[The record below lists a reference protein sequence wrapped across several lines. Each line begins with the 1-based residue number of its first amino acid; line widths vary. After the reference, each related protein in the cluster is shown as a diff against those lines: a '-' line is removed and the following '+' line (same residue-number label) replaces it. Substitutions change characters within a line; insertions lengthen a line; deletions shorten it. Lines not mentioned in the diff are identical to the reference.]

1 MKVQRNISE
10 KFFGLLSFKSNFK
23 LLLIFNFLITV
34 FILDLVKADSDN
46 KTLNSNDEVSIDYFN
61 SRSKLEDL
69 NLDSET
75 IELILENAKNRTEI
89 DIDYLN
95 PKNELEDYIVDTG
108 DSLLIEFKNKPRGL
122 GLIEWKYD
130 PENISYLNPRN
141 DLRNYTLDEGDVLD
155 IKFIYIP
162 EFNSTIRE
170 DDKEDINLVL
180 PEFRQ
185 YPIDQE
191 GEIYLPE
198 LGSVYVKGLNI
209 YQAKDL
215 LEKKYEKYLKLPDME
230 IRINQFRF
238 MSSGIYSIN
247 NEGELML
254 PLLKE
259 TYVRGLTTNEISNLL
274 SKKYLN
280 SENISSEV
288 EIRIANFKPQRILVT
303 GEVRNPGI
311 YKFSGYSSGEFFAV
325 ENIEDDTFQKGEL
338 GNDTEDSIS
347 KEIDGDN
354 MTKGQVNRT
363 ESNASLNQIS
373 QNNNTRQSFQ
383 IKRPSENF
391 TTISNAI
398 KRAGGITSKTDLTR
412 IEITRDIPIGK
423 GGGKQ
428 RAVVDFT
435 SFLNES
441 DPTNDIRLF
450 DGDRI
455 FLPKLATASSDIIPK
470 SILSG
475 LSPRF
480 ITVDIFGRVE
490 NPGTVRLPLESALSD
505 AINVTGPIRPLSG
518 KIVLI
523 RYNKDGTI
531 LNKNISYSARAKKG
545 SKRNPFVEQGDLIT
559 VKNSLLGKSTGIIRE
574 FTAPFIGIYSTKEI
588 IESF

>member
-1 MKVQRNISE
+1 MNI
-10 KFFGLLSFKSNFK
+10 
-23 LLLIFNFLITV
+23 LISV
-34 FILDLVKADSDN
+34 FIFDLVKAGSDN
-46 KTLNSNDEVSIDYFN
+46 KTLKSNNELAIDFLE
-61 SRSKLEDL
+61 SRSKLKDL

-122 GLIEWKYD
+122 GLIEWEYD
-130 PENISYLNPRN
+130 PENIAYLNPRN
-141 DLRNYTLDEGDVLD
+141 DLRNYKLDEGDTLS
-155 IKFIYIP
+155 IRFLKTP
-162 EFNSTIRE
+162 ELNVNQT
-170 DDKEDINLVL
+170 
-180 PEFRQ
+180 
-185 YPIDQE
+185 IDQE
-191 GEIYLPE
+191 GEIYLSR
-198 LGSVYVKGLNI
+198 LKSTYIKGLNI
-209 YQAKDL
+209 YQLKKL
-215 LEKKYEKYLKLPDME
+215 LEKKYKEFLIDPEIE
-230 IRINQFRF
+230 IRISGFRF
-238 MSSGIYSIN
+238 MGSGIYSIN

-280 SENISSEV
+280 SEYISSEV
-288 EIRIANFKPQRILVT
+288 EIRIANFKPQRILIT

-311 YKFSGYSSGEFFAV
+311 YKFPGYSSGEFLAV
-325 ENIEDDTFQKGEL
+325 ENIKDDTSQKGEME
-338 GNDTEDSIS
+338 NDTEESIS

-354 MTKGQVNRT
+354 MTRGQFNSP
-363 ESNASLNQIS
+363 ESSTSLNQIS

-383 IKRPSENF
+383 IKRPTENF

-398 KRAGGITSKTDLTR
+398 RKAGGITSKTDLSR
-412 IEITRDIPIGK
+412 IEIIRDIPIGK

-455 FLPKLATASSDIIPK
+455 FLPKLAKASSDIIPK

-480 ITVDIFGRVE
+480 ITVNIFGRVE
-490 NPGTVRLPLESALSD
+490 NPGTVKLPLEASLSD
-505 AINVTGPIRPLSG
+505 AINLTGPIKPLSG

-523 RYNKDGTI
+523 RYNKDGSI
-531 LNKNISYSARAKKG
+531 INKNISYSARAKKG
-545 SKRNPFVEQGDLIT
+545 SKRNPFVKEGDLIS
-559 VKNSLLGKSTGIIRE
+559 VKNSFLGKSTGVIRE
-574 FTAPFIGIYSTKEI
+574 FTAPFVGIYSTKEI
-588 IESF
+588 IESFND

>member
-1 MKVQRNISE
+1 ML
-10 KFFGLLSFKSNFK
+10 F
-23 LLLIFNFLITV
+23 IFNFLISI
-34 FILDLVKADSDN
+34 FIFDLVKAESDN
-46 KTLNSNDEVSIDYFN
+46 TTLNSNAELAIDYLD

-122 GLIEWKYD
+122 GLIEWEYD
-130 PENISYLNPRN
+130 PKNISYLNPRN
-141 DLRNYTLDEGDVLD
+141 DLRNYKLDEGDTLA
-155 IKFIYIP
+155 IKFLKTP
-162 EFNSTIRE
+162 ELNVNQT
-170 DDKEDINLVL
+170 
-180 PEFRQ
+180 
-185 YPIDQE
+185 IDQE
-191 GEIYLPE
+191 GEIYLSR
-198 LGSVYVKGLNI
+198 LKSTYIKGLNI
-209 YQAKDL
+209 YQLKNL
-215 LEKKYEKYLKLPDME
+215 LEEKYKEFLIDPE
-230 IRINQFRF
+230 IEIQISGFRF

-280 SENISSEV
+280 SEYISSEV
-288 EIRIANFKPQRILVT
+288 EIRIANFKPQRILMT
-303 GEVRNPGI
+303 GEIRNPGI
-311 YKFSGYSSGEFFAV
+311 YKFAGYSSGEFLAV
-325 ENIEDDTFQKGEL
+325 ENIKDDTSQKGEME
-338 GNDTEDSIS
+338 NDTEDSIS

-354 MTKGQVNRT
+354 MTKGQLNRR

-373 QNNNTRQSFQ
+373 QNNNNRQSFQ

-398 KRAGGITSKTDLTR
+398 RKAGGITSKTDLSR
-412 IEITRDIPIGK
+412 IEIIRDIPIGK

-490 NPGTVRLPLESALSD
+490 NPGTVKLPLEAALSD
-505 AINVTGPIRPLSG
+505 AINLTGPIRPLSG

-545 SKRNPFVEQGDLIT
+545 SKRNPFVKEGDLIS

-574 FTAPFIGIYSTKEI
+574 FTAPFVGIYSTKEI
-588 IESF
+588 IGK

>member
-1 MKVQRNISE
+1 MFLTNQKEAKKIFS
-10 KFFGLLSFKSNFK
+10 KLLSFRSNLNF
-23 LLLIFNFLITV
+23 LFIFNFLISV
-34 FILDLVKADSDN
+34 FIFDLVKAGSDN
-46 KTLNSNDEVSIDYFN
+46 KTLNSSNGELAIDYLE
-61 SRSKLEDL
+61 SRNKLKDL

-89 DIDYLN
+89 DIDYLD

-122 GLIEWKYD
+122 GLIEWEYD

-141 DLRNYTLDEGDVLD
+141 DLRNYKLDEGDTLS
-155 IKFIYIP
+155 IRFFKTP
-162 EFNSTIRE
+162 ELNVNQT
-170 DDKEDINLVL
+170 
-180 PEFRQ
+180 
-185 YPIDQE
+185 IDQE
-191 GEIYLPE
+191 GEIYLSR
-198 LGSVYVKGLNI
+198 LKSTYIKGLNI
-209 YQAKDL
+209 YQLKKL
-215 LEKKYEKYLKLPDME
+215 LEKKYKEFLIDPEIE
-230 IRINQFRF
+230 IRISGFRF
-238 MSSGIYSIN
+238 MGSGIYSIN

-280 SENISSEV
+280 SEYISSEV
-288 EIRIANFKPQRILVT
+288 EIRIANFKPQRILIS
-303 GEVRNPGI
+303 GEIRNPGI
-311 YKFSGYSSGEFFAV
+311 YKFPGYSSGEFLAV
-325 ENIEDDTFQKGEL
+325 ENIKDDTSQKGEMK
-338 GNDTEDSIS
+338 NDAAESIS

-354 MTKGQVNRT
+354 ITKGELNRR
-363 ESNASLNQIS
+363 ESNTSLNQNA
-373 QNNNTRQSFQ
+373 QNNTIRQNFQ
-383 IKRPSENF
+383 IKRTSENF
-391 TTISNAI
+391 TTISNALR
-398 KRAGGITSKTDLTR
+398 KAGGITSKTDLSR
-412 IEITRDIPIGK
+412 IEIIRDIPIGK

-428 RAVVDFT
+428 RAVIDFT

-455 FLPKLATASSDIIPK
+455 FLPKLAIASSDIIPK

-490 NPGTVRLPLESALSD
+490 TPGTIKLPLEAALSD
-505 AINVTGPIRPLSG
+505 ALNLTGPIKPLSG

-545 SKRNPFVEQGDLIT
+545 SKRNPFVKEGDLIS
-559 VKNSLLGKSTGIIRE
+559 VKNSFLGKSTGVIRE
-574 FTAPFIGIYSTKEI
+574 FTAPFVGIYSTKEI
-588 IESF
+588 IESFND

>member
-1 MKVQRNISE
+1 
-10 KFFGLLSFKSNFK
+10 LKS
-23 LLLIFNFLITV
+23 T
-34 FILDLVKADSDN
+34 
-46 KTLNSNDEVSIDYFN
+46 
-61 SRSKLEDL
+61 
-69 NLDSET
+69 
-75 IELILENAKNRTEI
+75 
-89 DIDYLN
+89 
-95 PKNELEDYIVDTG
+95 YI
-108 DSLLIEFKNKPRGL
+108 
-122 GLIEWKYD
+122 
-130 PENISYLNPRN
+130 
-141 DLRNYTLDEGDVLD
+141 
-155 IKFIYIP
+155 
-162 EFNSTIRE
+162 
-170 DDKEDINLVL
+170 
-180 PEFRQ
+180 
-185 YPIDQE
+185 
-191 GEIYLPE
+191 
-198 LGSVYVKGLNI
+198 KGLNI
-209 YQAKDL
+209 YQLKNL
-215 LEKKYEKYLKLPDME
+215 LEEKYKEFLIDPEIE
-230 IRINQFRF
+230 IRISGFRF
-238 MSSGIYSIN
+238 MGSGIYAIN

-280 SENISSEV
+280 SEYISSEV
-288 EIRIANFKPQRILVT
+288 EIRIANFKPQRILIT
-303 GEVRNPGI
+303 GEIRNPGI
-311 YKFSGYSSGEFFAV
+311 YKFAGYSSEEFLAV
-325 ENIEDDTFQKGEL
+325 ENIKDDTSQKGEME
-338 GNDTEDSIS
+338 NDTEDSIS

-354 MTKGQVNRT
+354 MTKGQLNRR

-373 QNNNTRQSFQ
+373 QNNNNRQSFQ

-398 KRAGGITSKTDLTR
+398 RKAGGITSKTDLSR
-412 IEITRDIPIGK
+412 IEIIRDIPIGK

-428 RAVVDFT
+428 RAVVDFN

-490 NPGTVRLPLESALSD
+490 NPGTVKLPLEASLSD
-505 AINVTGPIRPLSG
+505 AINLTGPIKPLSG

-545 SKRNPFVEQGDLIT
+545 SKKNPFIKQGDLIS

-574 FTAPFIGIYSTKEI
+574 FAAPFV
-588 IESF
+588 

>member
-1 MKVQRNISE
+1 MRVQKNIFE

-23 LLLIFNFLITV
+23 LLFIFNFLISV
-34 FILDLVKADSDN
+34 FIFDLVKAESN
-46 KTLNSNDEVSIDYFN
+46 NATLNRNNKLAIDYLD

-69 NLDSET
+69 NLDSDS

-122 GLIEWKYD
+122 GLIEWEYD

-141 DLRNYTLDEGDVLD
+141 DLRNYILDEGDTLA
-155 IKFIYIP
+155 IKFLNTP
-162 EFNSTIRE
+162 ELNVNQT
-170 DDKEDINLVL
+170 
-180 PEFRQ
+180 
-185 YPIDQE
+185 IDQE
-191 GEIYLPE
+191 GEIYLSR
-198 LGSVYVKGLNI
+198 LKSIYIKGLNI
-209 YQAKDL
+209 YQLKNL
-215 LEKKYEKYLKLPDME
+215 LEEKYKEFLIDPEIE
-230 IRINQFRF
+230 IRISGFRF
-238 MSSGIYSIN
+238 MRSGIYSIN

-280 SENISSEV
+280 SEYISSEV
-288 EIRIANFKPQRILVT
+288 EIRIANFKPQRILIT
-303 GEVRNPGI
+303 GEIRNPGI
-311 YKFSGYSSGEFFAV
+311 YKFEGYSSGEFLAV
-325 ENIEDDTFQKGEL
+325 ESIKDDTFQNGEME
-338 GNDTEDSIS
+338 NDTEDSIS

-354 MTKGQVNRT
+354 MPKGQLNRR

-398 KRAGGITSKTDLTR
+398 RRAGGITSKTDLSR
-412 IEITRDIPIGK
+412 IEIIRDIPIGK

-490 NPGTVRLPLESALSD
+490 NPGTVKLPLEAALSD
-505 AINVTGPIRPLSG
+505 AINLTGPIRPLSG

-545 SKRNPFVEQGDLIT
+545 SKRNPFVKQGDLIS

-588 IESF
+588 IESFD

>member
-1 MKVQRNISE
+1 MRVQKNIPE

-23 LLLIFNFLITV
+23 LLFIFNFLISV
-34 FILDLVKADSDN
+34 FIFDLVKAESDN
-46 KTLNSNDEVSIDYFN
+46 ANLNINNEIAIDYLD
-61 SRSKLEDL
+61 SRNKLEDL

-122 GLIEWKYD
+122 GLIEWEYD
-130 PENISYLNPRN
+130 PKNISYLNPRN
-141 DLRNYTLDEGDVLD
+141 DLRNYTLDEGDTLA
-155 IKFIYIP
+155 IKFLNTP
-162 EFNSTIRE
+162 ELNVNQT
-170 DDKEDINLVL
+170 
-180 PEFRQ
+180 
-185 YPIDQE
+185 IDQE
-191 GEIYLPE
+191 GEIYLSR
-198 LGSVYVKGLNI
+198 LKSTYIKGLNI
-209 YQAKDL
+209 YQLKNL
-215 LEKKYEKYLKLPDME
+215 LEEKYKEFLIDPEIE
-230 IRINQFRF
+230 IRISGFRF
-238 MSSGIYSIN
+238 MGSGIYSIN

-280 SENISSEV
+280 SEYISSEV
-288 EIRIANFKPQRILVT
+288 EIRIANFKPQRILIN
-303 GEVRNPGI
+303 GEIRNPGI
-311 YKFSGYSSGEFFAV
+311 YKFAGYSSGEFLAV
-325 ENIEDDTFQKGEL
+325 ENIKDDTSQKGEME
-338 GNDTEDSIS
+338 NDTEDSIS

-354 MTKGQVNRT
+354 MTKGQLNRR

-398 KRAGGITSKTDLTR
+398 RRAGGITSKTDLSR
-412 IEITRDIPIGK
+412 IEIIRDIPIGK

-490 NPGTVRLPLESALSD
+490 NPGTVKLPLEAALSD
-505 AINVTGPIRPLSG
+505 AINLTGPIRPLSG

-545 SKRNPFVEQGDLIT
+545 SKRNPFVKQGDLIS

-574 FTAPFIGIYSTKEI
+574 FTAPFVGIYSTKEI
-588 IESF
+588 IESFND

>member
-1 MKVQRNISE
+1 MRVQENIPE

-23 LLLIFNFLITV
+23 FLFIFNFLISV
-34 FILDLVKADSDN
+34 FIFDLVKAESDN
-46 KTLNSNDEVSIDYFN
+46 ANLNINNEIAIDYLD
-61 SRSKLEDL
+61 SRNKLEDL

-122 GLIEWKYD
+122 GLIEWEYD

-141 DLRNYTLDEGDVLD
+141 DLRSYKLDEGDTLV
-155 IKFIYIP
+155 IKFLRTP
-162 EFNSTIRE
+162 ELNVNQT
-170 DDKEDINLVL
+170 
-180 PEFRQ
+180 
-185 YPIDQE
+185 IDQE
-191 GEIYLPE
+191 GEIYLSR
-198 LGSVYVKGLNI
+198 LKSTYIKGLNI
-209 YQAKDL
+209 YQLKNL
-215 LEKKYEKYLKLPDME
+215 LEEKYKEFLIDPEIE
-230 IRINQFRF
+230 IRISGFRF
-238 MSSGIYSIN
+238 MGSGIYSIN

-280 SENISSEV
+280 SEYISSEV
-288 EIRIANFKPQRILVT
+288 EIRIANFKPQRILIN
-303 GEVRNPGI
+303 GEIRNPGI
-311 YKFSGYSSGEFFAV
+311 YKFAGYSSGEFLAV
-325 ENIEDDTFQKGEL
+325 ENIKDDTSQKGEME
-338 GNDTEDSIS
+338 NDTEDSIS

-354 MTKGQVNRT
+354 MPKGQLNRR

-398 KRAGGITSKTDLTR
+398 RRAGGITSKTDLSR
-412 IEITRDIPIGK
+412 IEIIRDIPIGK

-470 SILSG
+470 SILTG

-490 NPGTVRLPLESALSD
+490 NPGTVKLPLESSLSD
-505 AINVTGPIRPLSG
+505 AINLTGPIRPLSG

-531 LNKNISYSARAKKG
+531 INKNISYSARAKKG
-545 SKRNPFVEQGDLIT
+545 SKRNPFVKQGDFIS
-559 VKNSLLGKSTGIIRE
+559 VKNSLLGKSTGIITE
-574 FTAPFIGIYSTKEI
+574 FTAPFVGIYSTKEI
-588 IESF
+588 IESFND

>member
-1 MKVQRNISE
+1 MTDQKE
-10 KFFGLLSFKSNFK
+10 AKKKFSKLLSFRSNLNF
-23 LLLIFNFLITV
+23 LFIFNFFISV
-34 FILDLVKADSDN
+34 FIFDLVKAESN
-46 KTLNSNDEVSIDYFN
+46 NATLNRNNELAIDYLD

-89 DIDYLN
+89 DINYLN

-122 GLIEWKYD
+122 GLIEWEYD
-130 PENISYLNPRN
+130 PKNISYLNPRN
-141 DLRNYTLDEGDVLD
+141 DLRNYTLDEGDTLA
-155 IKFIYIP
+155 IKFLNTP
-162 EFNSTIRE
+162 ELNVNQT
-170 DDKEDINLVL
+170 
-180 PEFRQ
+180 
-185 YPIDQE
+185 IDQE
-191 GEIYLPE
+191 GEIYLSR
-198 LGSVYVKGLNI
+198 LKSTYIKGLNI
-209 YQAKDL
+209 YQLKNL
-215 LEKKYEKYLKLPDME
+215 LEEKYKEFLIDPEIE
-230 IRINQFRF
+230 IRISGFRF
-238 MSSGIYSIN
+238 MGSGIYSIN

-280 SENISSEV
+280 SEYISSEV
-288 EIRIANFKPQRILVT
+288 EIRIANFKPQRILMT
-303 GEVRNPGI
+303 GEIRNPGI
-311 YKFSGYSSGEFFAV
+311 YKFAGYSSGEFLAV
-325 ENIEDDTFQKGEL
+325 ENINDDTSQKGEME
-338 GNDTEDSIS
+338 NDTEDSIS

-354 MTKGQVNRT
+354 MTKGQLNRR

-398 KRAGGITSKTDLTR
+398 RRAGGITSKTDLSR
-412 IEITRDIPIGK
+412 IEIIRDIPIGK

-490 NPGTVRLPLESALSD
+490 NPGTVKLPLEASLSD
-505 AINVTGPIRPLSG
+505 AINLTGPIRPLSG

-545 SKRNPFVEQGDLIT
+545 SKRNPFVKQGDLIS
-559 VKNSLLGKSTGIIRE
+559 VKNSLLGKTTGVIRE
-574 FTAPFIGIYSTKEI
+574 VTAPFIGIYSTKEI
-588 IESF
+588 IESFD